1 IEETAATYED
11 PKEVVRWYYSDPSR
25 LKEVEAVVLEENVVK
40 HICGLAKVTDKSVS
54 FEELSKMS

>member
-1 IEETAATYED
+1 
-11 PKEVVRWYYSDPSR
+11 VRWYYSDPSR